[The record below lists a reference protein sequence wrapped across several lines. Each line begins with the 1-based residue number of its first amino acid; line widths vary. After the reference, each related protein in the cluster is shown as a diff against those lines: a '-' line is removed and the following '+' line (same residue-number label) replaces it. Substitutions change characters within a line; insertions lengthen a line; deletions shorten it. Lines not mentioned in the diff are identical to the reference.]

1 MFNQQNV
8 RKIPFK
14 GLPTS
19 TKFNFLYQNGWHM
32 EVHHNKEGNNTSL
45 AIWSRK
51 NWPRK
56 LASSKYC
63 ILVNSG
69 MWLM

>member
-51 NWPRK
+51 N
-56 LASSKYC
+56 
-63 ILVNSG
+63 
-69 MWLM
+69 